1 MPSCQIGSGHEI
13 KCSEGELAISLGMWE
28 VDCVEINGC
37 IVLICCY
44 FNSHDWHLLN
54 YDTVQDVSGSEDNS
68 QVVGEE
74 VVENSVGV
82 VKVGQEYLVLKR
94 TIGLCYHIC
103 LRGIWAT

>member
-1 MPSCQIGSGHEI
+1 
-13 KCSEGELAISLGMWE
+13 MWE

-44 FNSHDWHLLN
+44 FNLHDWHLLN

-82 VKVGQEYLVLKR
+82 VKAGREYLVLKR
-94 TIGLCYHIC
+94 TIDLCYHIC